1 MLCAGDASVNQRMG
15 DQETTARSVHGS
27 STAPWTRLSSRV
39 PLDTTVSPGSRGRPV
54 PFDAGL
60 RVLAVLGAT
69 FLILHID
76 CIVAL
81 GAGASCFPWGKSPA
95 FSALGPGADRLA
107 AKPAAPAGSPL
118 YPACPRSFLA
128 LRSTP

>member
-39 PLDTTVSPGSRGRPV
+39 PLDRTVSPGSRGYPV

-60 RVLAVLGAT
+60 RVLAVL
-69 FLILHID
+69 LVLHID

-95 FSALGPGADRLA
+95 FLALGPGADRLA
-107 AKPAAPAGSPL
+107 AKPAAREGSPL